1 MEVIEIKGAKNFI
14 KAISFEKTSIT
25 GRRASLRDYIFRGQ
39 REAEWEALPSAFRDE
54 ASLVSLGGLSNL
66 TRRTNRDQ
74 IEAEFY
80 MLSKFCDELNR
91 NGFHL
96 PNEDLLN
103 IDTDVTGF
111 TKFVTEI
118 GRGEAVWPP
127 KSFHSLIAIAQHYGI
142 PTRFLD
148 FSYDPMVALYFAV
161 TDAIK
166 YCDSDFISV
175 YAVCARGLNVRS
187 FDFKLSRED
196 EDFILGQND
205 NRFYQM
211 VKSPTSF
218 NHNLRNQKGLFLAYV
233 ENNFKANDGFSPESL
248 DKYLERTEEGSYS
261 YKFKIKSSEA
271 VKLLKLLHDR
281 FYSASSLFPSVEGC
295 VKGLYEQHV

>member
-1 MEVIEIKGAKNFI
+1 MKVIEVNGAKNFI
-14 KAISFEKTSIT
+14 RAISFEKPSLT
-25 GRRASLRDYIFRGQ
+25 GNKASLRDYLFRGQ
-39 REAEWEALPSAFRDE
+39 SNAEWSAVPSAFRDE
-54 ASLVSLGGLSNL
+54 RSLVSIGGLSGFK
-66 TRRTNRDQ
+66 RRTNRDQ

-80 MLSKFCDELNR
+80 MLSKFCDELNK

-127 KSFHSLIAIAQHYGI
+127 RSFHSLIAIAQHYGI

-148 FSYDPMVALYFAV
+148 FTYDPMVALYFAV
-161 TDAIK
+161 IGALK
-166 YCDSDFISV
+166 KSDSEFISV
-175 YAVCARGLNVRS
+175 YAIHARGLSIRS
-187 FDFKLSRED
+187 FDFEFSNEIEEFYSSDTENK
-196 EDFILGQND
+196 
-205 NRFYQM
+205 FYQI

-233 ENNFKANDGFSPESL
+233 EKKFRANDSFSPESL
-248 DKYLERTEEGSYS
+248 DQYLERTEKDRGN
-261 YKFKIKSSEA
+261 YKFVTKASNA
-271 VKLLKLLHDR
+271 AKLLKLLHER

-295 VKGLYEQHV
+295 VKGLYERHV